1 MAHAQRSAALAD
13 PAGKE
18 PGDVP
23 GRRRNLKRSALVVD
37 VFALGG
43 DYGRWAYHGKHVAPG
58 TKLSAL
64 ASTTLGWS
72 ASIWDFSGDTPV
84 LK

>member
-23 GRRRNLKRSALVVD
+23 GRRRNLKRSALVVEEHEAD
-37 VFALGG
+37 SKVSWPLFLWDG
-43 DYGRWAYHGKHVAPG
+43 DGILVH
-58 TKLSAL
+58 
-64 ASTTLGWS
+64 
-72 ASIWDFSGDTPV
+72 IIN
-84 LK
+84 